1 MTDLVTL
8 LLDAANY
15 VFILALVAIGL
26 AIIFG
31 LIRVINMAHGE
42 FLMLG
47 AYLVLVIEGAGGS
60 YWLGLVLAPVAVGLV
75 GLVIEAVIVHRVYNR
90 LLDSILATWGISLV
104 LKQAI
109 VLGFG
114 PGSHS
119 ISLPLQANV
128 AILGVDY
135 PLYRLFIMA
144 LSLGVMLFTCWL
156 FFFTRFGL
164 NARAVIANREMSSCL
179 GLNTRAYDRAT
190 FVYGTALA
198 GLAGAAIAPLIS
210 VDPQMGLG
218 FLVPAFLS
226 VLVGGLGT
234 VVGPIAGAATV
245 GMLDNVIARSI
256 SPIAAQLG
264 VLVIAIVLI
273 RLFPKGL
280 ISRKGRSV

>member
-1 MTDLVTL
+1 MSDSL
-8 LLDAANY
+8 LLILDAASY
-15 VFILALVAIGL
+15 VFILALVALGL

-47 AYLVLVIEGAGGS
+47 AYLVLVVQGYGGS

-75 GLVIEAVIVHRVYNR
+75 GLVIEATIIHRVYNR
-90 LLDSILATWGISLV
+90 LLDSILATWGVSLI
-104 LKQAI
+104 LKQVM
-109 VLGFG
+109 VLAFG

-119 ISLPLQANV
+119 ISLPLETNLAF
-128 AILGVDY
+128 LGIEY

-144 LSLGVMLFTCWL
+144 LSATVVAFTCWL

-164 NARAVIANREMSSCL
+164 SARAVIANREMASCL
-179 GLNTRAYDRAT
+179 ALNTRTYDRAT
-190 FVYGTALA
+190 FVYGSALA

-226 VLVGGLGT
+226 VLVGGLGSI
-234 VVGPIAGAATV
+234 VGPLAGAATV
-245 GMLDNVIARSI
+245 GVMDNVIARAF
-256 SPIAAQLG
+256 SPIWAQLG
-264 VLVIAIVLI
+264 VLVLAIVLI
-273 RLFPKGL
+273 RLFPKGIL
-280 ISRKGRSV
+280 FRKGRSV

>member
-1 MTDLVTL
+1 MSDLVTL

-47 AYLVLVIEGAGGS
+47 AYLVLVIENAGGS
-60 YWLGLVLAPVAVGLV
+60 YWLGLVLAPIAVGLV

-109 VLGFG
+109 VIGFG
-114 PGSHS
+114 PGSRS

-144 LSLGVMLFTCWL
+144 LSLGVMVFTCWL

-234 VVGPIAGAATV
+234 IVGPIAGAATV

-264 VLVIAIVLI
+264 VLVIAIILI